1 MSLLFRW
8 LAATTTAGFAA
19 LLPAGIARIELPWT
33 SFGVTDV
40 AFIEILGERGE
51 ERIGQND
58 RFVMVEFAQVRIG
71 QMDYFLGSPALGKR
85 EANLGEPRTR
95 VRSGRGR
102 GGVNG
107 YSDSAES
114 CP

>member
-1 MSLLFRW
+1 VAAGGRACSL
-8 LAATTTAGFAA
+8 TMGFSV
-19 LLPAGIARIELPWT
+19 ELP
-33 SFGVTDV
+33 
-40 AFIEILGERGE
+40 
-51 ERIGQND
+51 
-58 RFVMVEFAQVRIG
+58 AQVRIG

-107 YSDSAES
+107 YSDSAADLAIKS
-114 CP
+114 ATHGWN